1 MRKKNKGILILLAAL
16 VLLLAAYFGL
26 RTWNVR
32 QEEKEEEEQEAA
44 AVHVTDTSSGDIA
57 SFKFNVGNGDLE
69 FHKEGDGGTIPRIK
83 ISAET
88 ELSGRY
94 GRDGG
99 KYHS

>member
-44 AVHVTDTSSGDIA
+44 AVHVTDTSSGDIV
-57 SFKFNVGNGDLE
+57 SFKFNVGNGVWS
-69 FHKEGDGGTIPRIK
+69 FIKKTTGGTIPRIK
-83 ISAET
+83 IS
-88 ELSGRY
+88 R
-94 GRDGG
+94 
-99 KYHS
+99 